1 MTGGRVGHDL
11 PAAPMTNGRITVS
24 WRQAAIAAYAFALLF
39 ASDARA
45 DGVSAVKE
53 CETDTSAPE
62 DFQRLTIMPNGQSRG
77 SDTAAAL
84 IKTAKQKAKEGKDA
98 EAVQWAALCPFE
110 KSEQD
115 AVKRDS
121 AAVLQFLKER

>member
-1 MTGGRVGHDL
+1 M
-11 PAAPMTNGRITVS
+11 A
-24 WRQAAIAAYAFALLF
+24 WRHAAIAASALVLLF
-39 ASDARA
+39 ASHAQA
-45 DGVSAVKE
+45 DGLSAVKE

-84 IKTAKQKAKEGKDA
+84 ITTAKQKAKEGNDA

-110 KSEQD
+110 KSDQD

-121 AAVLQFLKER
+121 AAVLQFLKEK